1 LRRQLE
7 AGVAEFLLDG
17 LYCHN
22 RLNKKQKSGMAS
34 YGR

>member
-1 LRRQLE
+1 LE
-7 AGVAEFLLDG
+7 ASVAEFILDG

-22 RLNKKQKSGMAS
+22 RLNKKQKSGTAS